1 MAKHVKI
8 AGRSFSIP
16 ESSDLGEDNTTS
28 NEGTGVGLAMPKS
41 GVNLPFKSLK
51 AGANVTITYDTN
63 SVTIASTGDGG
74 GGGTG
79 DITGAENI
87 GSSGYSIFAGEVDGV
102 LQFKKLSLG
111 SYGLNLQTMVGGE
124 LMLSTLYPDM
134 GVNLGDSGAEIYS
147 RMDVFGPRMGMCFR
161 RLRAG
166 TNVTLSQWDDYITI
180 NAESGGEANTAS
192 NQGTGTGLVMP
203 KYGVDL
209 PFKTLKAGTNVSIT
223 SDSDSVTISST
234 DTGEVNTA
242 SNLGTTGEGV
252 FAQKSGA
259 DLQFKKLKAGSNVSI
274 TSDSESVTISSTDT
288 GEVNTAS
295 NLGEGAG
302 VYKEKVG
309 TDLRLRSILPGN
321 NVVVSYTDEAIII
334 SAIVNG
340 SLETAT
346 LATLP
351 DIGTVENLKAYLIDD
366 VPHGVP
372 VGTIAIARDGEWE
385 FSIRAGYYAD

>member
-16 ESSDLGEDNTTS
+16 EESDLGEDNTTS

-51 AGANVTITYDTN
+51 AGENVTITYDTD
-63 SVTIASTGDGG
+63 SVTIASTGGG

-79 DITGAENI
+79 GITGAENI

-124 LMLSTLYPDM
+124 LVLSTLYPDM
-134 GVNLGDSGAEIYS
+134 GVNLGIGGAEIYS
-147 RMDVFGPRMGMCFR
+147 HMEPYGTRMGMCFR
-161 RLRAG
+161 QLRAG
-166 TNVTLSQWDDYITI
+166 RNVTLSQFDDHITI
-180 NAESGGEANTAS
+180 DAASGGEANTAS
-192 NQGTGTGLVMP
+192 NQGTGTGLVMA
-203 KYGVDL
+203 KNGVDL

-223 SDSDSVTISST
+223 SDTNSVTINST

-242 SNLGTTGEGV
+242 SNIGDTGTGL
-252 FAQKSGA
+252 FAQKSGV
-259 DLQFKKLKAGSNVSI
+259 DLQFKKLKAGTNVNI
-274 TSDSESVTISSTDT
+274 TSNSESVTISSTDT

-302 VYKEKVG
+302 VYKDKIG
-309 TDLRLRSILPGN
+309 SDLRLRSIIPGN
-321 NVVVSYTDEAIII
+321 NVVVSYTDESIII
-334 SAIVNG
+334 SAVVNG